1 MATYEDVFAALDD
14 AGVRFVVVG
23 GIAVVLHGH
32 VRATVD
38 ADLVIDLEP
47 EAAHNAMAA
56 LGALGLSPRLPVTA
70 SEFANEAIRRT
81 WIETKGMTVFTMLDP
96 TDPTFELDL
105 FVKSP
110 RPFTELFGE
119 AKIVEV
125 AGRPRRIASIDHLIA
140 MKRVAGRPKDLL
152 DIEDLERLRNE

>member
-38 ADLVIDLEP
+38 ADLVIDLES
-47 EAAHNAMAA
+47 EAARNAMEA
-56 LGALGLSPRLPVTA
+56 LSDLGLSPRLPVAA
-70 SEFANEAIRRT
+70 SEFADESVRRT
-81 WIETKGMTVFTMLDP
+81 WIETKGMSVFTMLDP
-96 TDPTFELDL
+96 ADPTFELDL

-119 AKIVEV
+119 AKVVEV
-125 AGRPRRIASIDHLIA
+125 AGRPIRIASIDHLIA

-152 DIEDLERLRNE
+152 DIDDLERLRDE